1 MYLLNLYYF
10 DWKKMALRTCHMRT
24 YRINLNSIF
33 NEFSLDNYWS
43 IIIKK
48 WRVTEKVVEGYRG
61 RNVFWDQKSPLFRL
75 KVTAEDE
82 KARY

>member
-1 MYLLNLYYF
+1 
-10 DWKKMALRTCHMRT
+10 MALKTCHMRT

-33 NEFSLDNYWS
+33 NEFSLDNYRS

-61 RNVFWDQKSPLFRL
+61 RNVF
-75 KVTAEDE
+75 
-82 KARY
+82 